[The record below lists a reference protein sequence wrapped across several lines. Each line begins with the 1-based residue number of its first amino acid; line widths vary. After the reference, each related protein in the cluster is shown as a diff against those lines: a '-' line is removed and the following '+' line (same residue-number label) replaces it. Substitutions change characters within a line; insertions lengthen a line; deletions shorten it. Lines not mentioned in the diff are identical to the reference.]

1 MQLGLKE
8 GNSVN
13 EIKIHRHWSP
23 KFCVWL
29 GRGKK
34 EAIGSCNVIQALL
47 KTRKGEVF
55 QCSDAGLFTMN
66 FSELRACPFI
76 LSE

>member
-34 EAIGSCNVIQALL
+34 EAIGSCKCNPGLAEDQEGGSIS
-47 KTRKGEVF
+47 VF
-55 QCSDAGLFTMN
+55 GCSFIYDEL
-66 FSELRACPFI
+66 LRAASMSI
-76 LSE
+76 HS